1 MEAPYYKSEECSEMT
16 GRVLQVSAFGT
27 ANTKITSE
35 ITSAAM
41 ITTVGTTS
49 SMMDS
54 TLQMITQ
61 QKAFVCSKVD
71 LEHCVTD
78 TTNAYQ
84 DNMLVLTSTHTHSVV
99 LPSSSTA
106 NHSIYHYFSS
116 TFQVASLL
124 SMLSNHFSY
133 TYINY
138 IAILKAIMQIVGL
151 AYTYRLWCCDKCLHL
166 YKCI

>member
-1 MEAPYYKSEECSEMT
+1 MEAPCYKSEECSEMT

-35 ITSAAM
+35 TTSAAM

-54 TLQMITQ
+54 TLHMITQ
-61 QKAFVCSKVD
+61 QPFVCSKVD
-71 LEHCVTD
+71 PEHYVTD

-84 DNMLVLTSTHTHSVV
+84 DNVLVLTSTHTHSVV

-106 NHSIYHYFSS
+106 NYSIYHYFSS

-124 SMLSNHFSY
+124 SVLSNHFSY

-138 IAILKAIMQIVGL
+138 IAILKGIMKIVGL
-151 AYTYRLWCCDKCLHL
+151 AYTYRL
-166 YKCI
+166 

>member
-1 MEAPYYKSEECSEMT
+1 MEAPCYKSEECSEMT

-35 ITSAAM
+35 
-41 ITTVGTTS
+41 TTVGTIS

-61 QKAFVCSKVD
+61 QPFVCSKVD
-71 LEHCVTD
+71 PEHCVTD

-84 DNMLVLTSTHTHSVV
+84 DNVLVLTSIHTESVV
-99 LPSSSTA
+99 LPSSNTA
-106 NHSIYHYFSS
+106 NYSIYHYFSS

-133 TYINY
+133 TYVNY
-138 IAILKAIMQIVGL
+138 IAILKGIMKIVGL
-151 AYTYRLWCCDKCLHL
+151 AYTYRL
-166 YKCI
+166 